1 MDLLINEKHLLND
14 NKNNND
20 YDLVLHYQNQDDK
33 QYYSVIKYKLFQ
45 KITNL
50 IFIYQ
55 SINKQD
61 QIFQN
66 QRYIQINWQKY
77 IRYNFFW

>member
-61 QIFQN
+61 QIFKN